1 MLRLKDAGKIMLYTN
16 LINTNAKE
24 DGANLQIEFKNGI
37 TAFGKTVLSKTE
49 SMQEISGI
57 VEQISGKQ
65 FNIKYVEVQETA
77 PQADSM
83 SGLEGLDFSIN
94 IIEE

>member
-1 MLRLKDAGKIMLYTN
+1 MLYTN

-65 FNIKYVEVQETA
+65 FNIKYVEVQQTA
-77 PQADSM
+77 PQEDSFC
-83 SGLEGLDFSIN
+83 SLDGLDIPIN

>member
-16 LINTNAKE
+16 LINTSAKE

-65 FNIKYVEVQETA
+65 FNIKYVEVAQTA

-83 SGLEGLDFSIN
+83 SGLDGLDIPIN